1 MIIALCGKKG
11 SGKSTL
17 SNFMHGHQMLVHDII
32 NKYSLSENGELIVN
46 CTTTDINGKVI
57 QDLGILDLNQK
68 NEMFYD
74 YASNRIWPY
83 IKGYSFADALKEIC
97 ISLFGIKHEQVYGT
111 DAQKNE
117 IVPHLL
123 WENMPGVVVPNQ
135 INWVM
140 HSMDEPENEV
150 LDALG
155 LILHEPGPMTAR
167 EFMQFFGTNVCR
179 KIYSQV
185 WIQATLNLIK
195 EENSP
200 ISIITDCRFKNEADA
215 VKAAGGKLV
224 YLTRSPYQDSHISEN
239 DLDGYQGFDAVINN
253 TKLSIGESCDEFL
266 QLLCDWKLTR
276 RIIQPTMMKARK

>member
-117 IVPHLL
+117 TVPHLL
-123 WENMPGVVVPNQ
+123 WKNMPGA
-135 INWVM
+135 
-140 HSMDEPENEV
+140 DEHP
-150 LDALG
+150 DGA
-155 LILHEPGPMTAR
+155 MTAR
-167 EFMQFFGTNVCR
+167 EFMQFFGTNICR

>member
-123 WENMPGVVVPNQ
+123 WENMVGVYTNKKMYDLS
-135 INWVM
+135 IESN
-140 HSMDEPENEV
+140 PELETIISYHP
-150 LDALG
+150 AG
-155 LILHEPGPMTAR
+155 AMTAR
-167 EFMQFFGTNVCR
+167 EFMQFFGTNICR

-239 DLDGYQGFDAVINN
+239 DLDGYQGFDATINN
-253 TKLSIGESCDEFL
+253 NKLSIGESCDDFL

-276 RIIQPTMMKARK
+276 RIIQPTMMKARR